1 MNFYLVKKHSFSY
14 KKRLN
19 TLYAFVCTVSYFM
32 NNSKTVMIYF
42 VDTYTGATS
51 KHFSTQY
58 SLNIN
63 DNEYSN

>member
-32 NNSKTVMIYF
+32 NNSKTVMKYF
-42 VDTYTGATS
+42 VDT
-51 KHFSTQY
+51 QV
-58 SLNIN
+58 LLQNIFQPN
-63 DNEYSN
+63 IPLT